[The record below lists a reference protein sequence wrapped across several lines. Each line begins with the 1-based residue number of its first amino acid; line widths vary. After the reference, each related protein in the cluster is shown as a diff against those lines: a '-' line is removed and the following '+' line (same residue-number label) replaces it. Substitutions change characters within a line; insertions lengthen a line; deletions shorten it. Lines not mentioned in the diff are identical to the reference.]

1 MSTKR
6 LKKKIFNKSK
16 LKIKESSSDLSTEG
30 CFYYK
35 EIFNEYIHCFDGLSD
50 IWALHDIENIK
61 AAISI
66 LLAYLISV
74 EELSFEDRSDWEI
87 FIKECLFILNS
98 FNRLPH
104 RFETL
109 GSKEGITYI
118 NDSKA
123 TNISSTLKAL
133 KSLQDRYGDR
143 KVILLCGG
151 DSKGQDLNELRTIPT
166 GLLKKVYI
174 FGLDKDLIASYLRDF
189 VDVIQVKDMKEAL
202 SLVVEETSNGDV
214 ILLSPACSSTD
225 MYNDYK
231 ERGEEFR
238 RLTNFI

>member
-1 MSTKR
+1 
-6 LKKKIFNKSK
+6 
-16 LKIKESSSDLSTEG
+16 
-30 CFYYK
+30 
-35 EIFNEYIHCFDGLSD
+35 
-50 IWALHDIENIK
+50 
-61 AAISI
+61 
-66 LLAYLISV
+66 
-74 EELSFEDRSDWEI
+74 
-87 FIKECLFILNS
+87 
-98 FNRLPH
+98 
-104 RFETL
+104 L

-133 KSLQDRYGDR
+133 NSLQDRYGDR